1 MNIGLPICNVSLKE
15 SLNFVSTT
23 FFFFFSLN
31 LESES
36 SQRARLFGIGVSI
49 GILSS
54 FLANKHKVD
63 KLNELLKQSEN
74 LVQDLQEELEM
85 KDSLTVKELAVED
98 FESQDTQNDTFNTGS
113 LRTFSP
119 EEKHNHCP
127 KEYYDQKKTDAE
139 SFSKIEA
146 ELAAELEML
155 ELNMSSH
162 KLSNT
167 VEVCYLDAS
176 FPFNFKT
183 T

>member
-1 MNIGLPICNVSLKE
+1 MNIGLPVCNVSLKE

-23 FFFFFSLN
+23 FFFPLN

-98 FESQDTQNDTFNTGS
+98 YESQDTQNDTFNTGS

-167 VEVCYLDAS
+167 VEVC
-176 FPFNFKT
+176 
-183 T
+183 